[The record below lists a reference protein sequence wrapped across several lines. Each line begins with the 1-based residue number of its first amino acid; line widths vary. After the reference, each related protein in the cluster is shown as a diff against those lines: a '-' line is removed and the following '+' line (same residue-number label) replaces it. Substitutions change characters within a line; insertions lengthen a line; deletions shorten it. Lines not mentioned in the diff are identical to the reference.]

1 MVYYVLPLIVSIC
14 AYIFPSLTVNSYDS
28 ESSRK
33 SSDLF
38 QQYIIIFLC
47 LFCVLLSGLRFDTGS
62 DWDAYYETFKHPGWD
77 YPYEMGYLL
86 FNNILSAIELEYN
99 FFLIIV
105 SSVFILLFY
114 YAKKISPFI
123 NKWILMLFMYANIYV
138 LFLGGNRQAIAVG
151 FSSIGTLL
159 FIRLD
164 SSSNVDSPGDK
175 LLQRQTLRYHQRQNL
190 LLLALCAWLVGFL
203 FHSSSLILVF
213 VTIVAHI
220 IWKKNFIHL
229 HKITLFYNLLTIINK
244 GENPLASLLIPIFQA
259 TGYQRF
265 MEYLDGQEYL
275 NPALDYGARDL
286 LIILS
291 NIVLL
296 LIAVAARKT
305 IFKVFID
312 GNIYSKYIF
321 DIALNMTSIFYLIF
335 PLFLG
340 VSRNAAGRFLVYGRI
355 SEAIVFSIIGGT
367 IAINHKRLLFPYL
380 SFIILFSIVKVYF
393 SYISPTF
400 YLPYKNILFP
410 DLILY

>member
-14 AYIFPSLTVNSYDS
+14 AYIFPNLTIDSYNS
-28 ESSRK
+28 ESLKR
-33 SSDLF
+33 SSNLL
-38 QQYIIIFLC
+38 QRYIILFVC

-86 FNNILSAIELEYN
+86 FNNVLSSIEVEYN
-99 FFLIIV
+99 FFLIII
-105 SSVFILLFY
+105 SLVFILLFY
-114 YAKKISPFI
+114 CAARTSPFI
-123 NKWILMLFMYANIYV
+123 DKWILMLFMYANIYV

-151 FSSIGTLL
+151 FSSIGSIL
-159 FIRLD
+159 FVKLNHAD
-164 SSSNVDSPGDK
+164 SIK
-175 LLQRQTLRYHQRQNL
+175 RQRFLR
-190 LLLALCAWLVGFL
+190 LALCAWVVGLL
-203 FHSSSLILVF
+203 FHSSSLILII
-213 VTIVAHI
+213 VTIIAHV
-220 IWKKNFIHL
+220 IWKQGFLHI
-229 HKITLFYNLLTIINK
+229 HKITIIYNFLTIINQ
-244 GENPLASLLIPIFQA
+244 GESPLASLLIPVLQA

-265 MEYLDGQEYL
+265 LEYLDGQEYL
-275 NPALDYGARDL
+275 NPALEYGLRDL

-291 NIVLL
+291 NVSLL
-296 LIAVAARKT
+296 LIAIFAKKLISKT
-305 IFKVFID
+305 FID
-312 GNIYSKYIF
+312 SGSNSKYIF
-321 DIALNMTSIFYLIF
+321 DVALNMTSIFYLIF

-340 VSRNAAGRFLVYGRI
+340 ISRNAAGRFLVYGRI
-355 SEAIVFSIIGGT
+355 SEAIVFSLIGGT

>member
-14 AYIFPSLTVNSYDS
+14 AYIFPSLNINSSNS
-28 ESSRK
+28 ESFKR
-33 SSDLF
+33 SSEPL
-38 QQYIIIFLC
+38 QRYIIIFLC
-47 LFCVLLSGLRFDTGS
+47 LFCVLLSGFRFDTGS

-86 FNNILSAIELEYN
+86 LNNILSSIELEYN
-99 FFLIIV
+99 FFLVII
-105 SSVFILLFY
+105 SSIFIILFY
-114 YAKKISPFI
+114 CAEKASPFI

-159 FIRLD
+159 FIKLD
-164 SSSNVDSPGDK
+164 SSSNIE
-175 LLQRQTLRYHQRQNL
+175 RQKFLR
-190 LLLALCAWLVGFL
+190 LALSAWLVGFL
-203 FHSSSLILVF
+203 FHASSLILVI
-213 VTIVAHI
+213 VTILARA
-220 IWKKNFIHL
+220 IWKKDFL
-229 HKITLFYNLLTIINK
+229 YFHKMTLFYNLITVLNK
-244 GENPLASLLIPIFQA
+244 GESPLASLLIPILQA

-265 MEYLDGQEYL
+265 LEYLDGQEYL
-275 NPALDYGARDL
+275 NPALDYGFRDL

-291 NIVLL
+291 NIALL
-296 LIAVAARKT
+296 LIALTAKRV
-305 IFKVFID
+305 IFKNFVD
-312 GNIYSKYIF
+312 NSSNSKYIF

-340 VSRNAAGRFLVYGRI
+340 ISRNAAGRFLVYGRI
-355 SEAIVFSIIGGT
+355 SEAIVFSLIGGT
-367 IAINHKRLLFPYL
+367 IAIKNKSLLFPYL

>member
-1 MVYYVLPLIVSIC
+1 MVYYILPLIVSIC
-14 AYIFPSLTVNSYDS
+14 AYIFPSLTIDSYNP
-28 ESSRK
+28 ESLK
-33 SSDLF
+33 ISSNRL
-38 QQYIIIFLC
+38 QRYIILFLC

-86 FNNILSAIELEYN
+86 FNNLLSSIEVEYN
-99 FFLIIV
+99 FFLIII

-114 YAKKISPFI
+114 CAERISPFI

-151 FSSIGTLL
+151 FSSIGSIL
-159 FIRLD
+159 FVKSNSAD
-164 SSSNVDSPGDK
+164 SIERQK
-175 LLQRQTLRYHQRQNL
+175 LLR
-190 LLLALCAWLVGFL
+190 LALCAWLVGFL
-203 FHSSSLILVF
+203 FHSSSLILIL
-213 VTIVAHI
+213 VTIIAHT
-220 IWKKNFIHL
+220 IWKQDFLHI
-229 HKITLFYNLLTIINK
+229 HKITLVYNFITIMNK
-244 GENPLASLLIPIFQA
+244 GESPLASLLIPVLQA

-265 MEYLDGQEYL
+265 LEYLDGQEYL
-275 NPALDYGARDL
+275 NPALEYGVRDL

-291 NIVLL
+291 NITLL
-296 LIAVAARKT
+296 LIAVFTRKVISKT
-305 IFKVFID
+305 FID
-312 GNIYSKYIF
+312 SGGNSKYIF

-340 VSRNAAGRFLVYGRI
+340 ISRNAAGRFLVYGRI
-355 SEAIVFSIIGGT
+355 SEAIVFSLIGGT

-410 DLILY
+410 DLILD

>member
-1 MVYYVLPLIVSIC
+1 MIYYILPLIVSVC
-14 AYIFPSLTVNSYDS
+14 AYIFPSLTVDSYSS
-28 ESSRK
+28 ESLKR
-33 SSDLF
+33 SSNLLER
-38 QQYIIIFLC
+38 YIIIFIC

-86 FNNILSAIELEYN
+86 FNNILSFVELEYN
-99 FFLIIV
+99 LFLIII

-114 YAKKISPFI
+114 YAERTSPFI

-159 FIRLD
+159 FLKLD
-164 SSSNVDSPGDK
+164 GLSNIDRAK
-175 LLQRQTLRYHQRQNL
+175 NLR
-190 LLLALCAWLVGFL
+190 LALSAWLVGFL
-203 FHSSSLILVF
+203 FHSSSLILIL
-213 VTIVAHI
+213 VTIIARV
-220 IWKKNFIHL
+220 IWKKNFL
-229 HKITLFYNLLTIINK
+229 YFHKITLFYNFLTILNK
-244 GENPLASLLIPIFQA
+244 GESPLASLLIPILQA

-265 MEYLDGQEYL
+265 LEYLDGQEYL
-275 NPALDYGARDL
+275 NPSLDYGLRDL

-291 NIVLL
+291 NVVLL
-296 LIAVAARKT
+296 SIAIAAKKA
-305 IFKVFID
+305 IFKNFVDNNSDFR
-312 GNIYSKYIF
+312 YIF
-321 DIALNMTSIFYLIF
+321 DIALNMTSIFYLVF

-340 VSRNAAGRFLVYGRI
+340 ISRNAAGRFLVYGRI
-355 SEAIVFSIIGGT
+355 SEAIVFSLIGGT
-367 IAINHKRLLFPYL
+367 IAIKNKSMLFPYL
-380 SFIILFSIVKVYF
+380 SFVILFSIVKVYF

>member
-1 MVYYVLPLIVSIC
+1 MVYYILPLIVSIC
-14 AYIFPSLTVNSYDS
+14 AYIFPSLTIDSYNP
-28 ESSRK
+28 ESLK
-33 SSDLF
+33 ISSNRL
-38 QQYIIIFLC
+38 QRYIILFLC

-86 FNNILSAIELEYN
+86 FNNLLSSIEVEYN
-99 FFLIIV
+99 FFLIII

-114 YAKKISPFI
+114 CAERISPFI

-151 FSSIGTLL
+151 FSSIGSIL
-159 FIRLD
+159 FIKSNSAD
-164 SSSNVDSPGDK
+164 SIERQK
-175 LLQRQTLRYHQRQNL
+175 LLR
-190 LLLALCAWLVGFL
+190 LALCAWLVGFL
-203 FHSSSLILVF
+203 FHSSSLILIL
-213 VTIVAHI
+213 VTIIAHT
-220 IWKKNFIHL
+220 IWKQDFLHI
-229 HKITLFYNLLTIINK
+229 HKITLVYNFITIMNK
-244 GENPLASLLIPIFQA
+244 GESPLASLLIPVLQA

-265 MEYLDGQEYL
+265 LEYLDGQEYL
-275 NPALDYGARDL
+275 NPALEYGVRDL

-291 NIVLL
+291 NITLL
-296 LIAVAARKT
+296 LIAVFTRKVISKT
-305 IFKVFID
+305 FID
-312 GNIYSKYIF
+312 SGGNSKYIF

-340 VSRNAAGRFLVYGRI
+340 ISRNAAGRFLVYGRI
-355 SEAIVFSIIGGT
+355 SEAIVFSLIGGT

-410 DLILY
+410 DLILD